1 MRLINCKSFLMEEF
15 FGSNIPAYAIL
26 SHTWADEEV
35 SFLEFTTDLEA
46 ARLKAGFRKIGFT
59 CRQAIV
65 DGLDYAWVDTSCINK
80 SSSAEL
86 SEAINS
92 MFTWYKNASI
102 CYAYLSDVAKLQFPE
117 QFLKSRWFQR
127 GWTLQELIAPETVD
141 FYDQAWSRL
150 GSRMS
155 LASLIHEA
163 TLIDIDVL
171 TDGVGTYG
179 LGYHCIAKRMAWA
192 SHRQTTRVEDIA
204 YCLLGIFNV
213 NMPLLYGEGKK
224 AFLRLQQEIIK
235 IVDDDSILAWGRQT
249 SALDFD
255 ILADNDDS
263 STTNWLFASSPEDF
277 GGCHNITYSVN
288 SISPFTLTN
297 QGLNIELPLIKIVPS
312 TEDGEHHVQKY
323 SVGLLSCKSSDKPA
337 LLGILLANSVG
348 SNIIKHR
355 VALHADH
362 LRTGVPAMTL
372 LVGPRLVAHAIASK
386 VIVANLAEGSV
397 ARGSFIPEEQII
409 VDQSRQLQIFDYTIT
424 GAKSVLIG
432 TQHYIEITTSWDAE
446 TSILTIHHGP
456 STSRQW
462 ALSIFNFESNNE
474 DSKRSGFSVLVRNGN
489 AIIRKG
495 QSHSVK
501 ELRKWYN
508 HLEFN
513 DEYDDKYEDVM
524 FEQYNERPWIFSVA
538 TGDLIKVVN
547 WEVRTISVDATD
559 VTGLNEVDVL
569 AKRCRRRATIHE
581 RC

>member
-1 MRLINCKSFLMEEF
+1 MEEF

-35 SFLEFTTDLEA
+35 SFMEFTTDIEA

-59 CRQAIV
+59 CGQAIA
-65 DGLDYAWVDTSCINK
+65 DGLDYAWVDTSCIDK

-127 GWTLQELIAPETVD
+127 GWTLQELIAPDTVN
-141 FYDQAWSRL
+141 FFDQAWIRL

-171 TDGVGTYG
+171 TYGVGTYG

-192 SHRQTTRVEDIA
+192 SRRQTTRIEDMA

-213 NMPLLYGEGKK
+213 NMPLLYGEGKR

-235 IVDDDSILAWGRQT
+235 VVDDDSILAWGRQT

-312 TEDGEHHVQKY
+312 TEDGEHHIQKY
-323 SVGLLSCKSSDKPA
+323 SVGLLSCKSSNKPA
-337 LLGILLANSVG
+337 LLGILLANSAG
-348 SNIIKHR
+348 SSIIKHR
-355 VALHADH
+355 VALHTDDM
-362 LRTGVPAMTL
+362 RIGVPVMTL
-372 LVGPRLVAHAIASK
+372 LIGPRMAAHAIASK
-386 VIVANLAEGSV
+386 IIVANLAEGTV
-397 ARGSFIPEEQII
+397 ARSSLIPEQQIL
-409 VDQSRQLQIFDYTIT
+409 VDQSKRLQPLNYTIT
-424 GAKSVLIG
+424 GAKAVSIG
-432 TQHYIEITTSWDAE
+432 AQQSIDIPTSWDPE
-446 TSILTIHHGP
+446 TSILTIHHVA
-456 STSRQW
+456 SSSRQS
-462 ALSIFNFESNNE
+462 AFAIFTLK
-474 DSKRSGFSVLVRNGN
+474 SKDEGSTCGNFSVLVRDGN

-495 QSHSVK
+495 LSHSAK
-501 ELRKWYN
+501 DLRKWYN
-508 HLEFN
+508 YLIFK
-513 DEYDDKYEDVM
+513 DQDADTYEDVTCA
-524 FEQYNERPWIFSVA
+524 QYNDQPWIFSVA
-538 TGDLIKVVN
+538 VGDLIKVVN
-547 WEVRTISVDATD
+547 WEVRTVSLDAMD
-559 VTGLNEVDVL
+559 VTGLSELDVL
-569 AKRCRRRATIHE
+569 DERRRRRATIHE
-581 RC
+581 WC